1 MGESTLEEMAVMMSH
16 IKDKEN
22 ECFNLRM
29 KGESMAVLIK
39 ELQAAVARWERA
51 ARALQRECEDHRQQV
66 SDLHR
71 ERRDM
76 LEEIRLLRL
85 AVEGRGA
92 PGEKARP

>member
-1 MGESTLEEMAVMMSH
+1 MGESTLEELVVMRSH

-29 KGESMAVLIK
+29 KGEAMAVLIE
-39 ELQAAVARWERA
+39 ELKAGVARWEGA
-51 ARALQRECEDHRQQV
+51 AGALLKECEAHRQQV

-71 ERRDM
+71 ERRDL

-85 AVEGRGA
+85 AVECRGA